1 MKKLLTII
9 LTLLILLQT
18 NSFAGV
24 DNDELKKS
32 NGNTEAEC
40 FEKLSRATFAFNMT
54 LDRIIFEPIAK
65 GYRVLPSPIRKG
77 TENVIKNLSL
87 LGTIPN
93 NLLQADITSAGI
105 NSGRL
110 IINTTIGILGVFDPA
125 AKIGLS
131 EIGKEDYGQ
140 TLGKWGIGGGC
151 YFVLP
156 VLGPTTVR
164 DLSGTFV
171 NIMGGDPWHNIT
183 VRNDTQYFDDKDYY
197 ISRGTDAINFRS
209 KNIESFD
216 SLERNSVDFYASVKS
231 LYLQDRYKKIHNSD
245 GSDLSDDD
253 WEEIEPELK
262 QWEKKYFFSSIFYL

>member
-24 DNDELKKS
+24 DNEELKKS
-32 NGNTEAEC
+32 NGNTEKEC

-77 TENVIKNLSL
+77 TGNVIKNLSL

-93 NLLQADITSAGI
+93 NLLQADIASAGI

-140 TLGKWGIGGGC
+140 TFGKWGMGGGC

-164 DLSGTFV
+164 DLSGTLV
-171 NIMGGDPWHNIT
+171 NIMGGDPWRNIT
-183 VRNDTQYFDDKDYY
+183 VRNDTQYFDDTDYY

-231 LYLQDRYKKIHNSD
+231 LYLQDRYKKVHNSD
-245 GSDLSDDD
+245 GSDLAEDD

-262 QWEKKYFFSSIFYL
+262 Q

>member
-140 TLGKWGIGGGC
+140 TFGKWGMGGGC

-262 QWEKKYFFSSIFYL
+262 Q

>member
-9 LTLLILLQT
+9 LTLLLLSQA
-18 NSFAGV
+18 NSFAGA
-24 DNDELKKS
+24 DNEQLKKS
-32 NGNTEAEC
+32 NGTTEKEC
-40 FEKLSRATFAFNMT
+40 FEGISRASFAFNMA
-54 LDRIIFEPIAK
+54 LDRAIFKPVAK
-65 GYRVLPSPIRKG
+65 GYRILPAPIREG
-77 TENVIKNLSL
+77 TGNVIKNLSL

-93 NLLQADITSAGI
+93 NLLQADITSAGV

-110 IINTTIGILGVFDPA
+110 IINTTIGILGIFDPA

-140 TLGKWGIGGGC
+140 TFGKWGVGGGC

-156 VLGPTTVR
+156 ILGPTTVR
-164 DLSGTFV
+164 DFSGTLV

-183 VRNDTQYFDDKDYY
+183 VRNNTQHFDDKDYY
-197 ISRGTDAINFRS
+197 FSRGTDAINFRS

-231 LYLQDRYKKIHNSD
+231 LYLQDRYKKIKNSD
-245 GSDLSDDD
+245 TINISEDD

-262 QWEKKYFFSSIFYL
+262 Q